1 VTKKPWFKFF
11 PTDWRADKELRLC
24 SYTARALWIELLG
37 LMHEAEPYGH
47 LLIGGQIPTPKELS
61 KVVGMS
67 PKSITKALPELIQ
80 KRVCSV
86 TEGGVI
92 FSRKMVRDFAKH
104 QQGQEHGSQGGNPT
118 LKGGVNPPDNAHIPE
133 ARIQKLELEK
143 KEKNPPP
150 EAAGMPPHS
159 REGSKQESAAAAPP
173 GFAEFWLA
181 YPKKVSKPAA
191 LRAFKQAIKRVELEP
206 MLTALNAQKKKWN
219 PEFIKNPATWLNN
232 DCWDDE
238 VVKQPEWS
246 SVL

>member
-1 VTKKPWFKFF
+1 MTKKPWFKFF

-47 LLIGGQIPTPKELS
+47 LLIGGQIPTPKGLS

-67 PKSITKALPELIQ
+67 PKSITKALTELIQ

-104 QQGQEHGSQGGNPT
+104 QQDQEHGSQGGNPT
-118 LKGGVNPPDNAHIPE
+118 LKEGVNPPDNAQIPE

-159 REGSKQESAAAAPP
+159 RGGRKKASDAPP
-173 GFAEFWLA
+173 AGFAEFWLA
-181 YPKKVSKPAA
+181 YPKKVSKPDAM
-191 LRAFKQAIKRVELEP
+191 RAFAKALKKVPFDELMMALEVQKPTWSDPQYIKH
-206 MLTALNAQKKKWN
+206 
-219 PEFIKNPATWLNN
+219 PATWLNK
-232 DCWDDE
+232 E
-238 VVKQPEWS
+238 
-246 SVL
+246 